1 MVWRIGYSGCDVLV
15 EANDQQQQ
23 QFTNNNVALMH
34 EIRGDIL
41 RLNDAAAVVEI
52 DIVLP
57 TPTNDIQTVG
67 YKIEK
72 VRQFQVEFRRLY
84 KNAKQ
89 VIPDGIRV
97 NIEKWFENTAKVNI
111 VTDIISLKYGLQL
124 SDELQDILFDIGI
137 KDLDISDPE
146 MFPYKFYEELY
157 INASS

>member
-1 MVWRIGYSGCDVLV
+1 MTV
-15 EANDQQQQ
+15 ETNDQQQ

-72 VRQFQVEFRRLY
+72 VRMFQVEFRRLY

-89 VIPDGIRV
+89 VIPDDIRDK
-97 NIEKWFENTAKVNI
+97 IEKWFTNTAKANI
-111 VTDIISLKYGLQL
+111 VTDIKSLEYGLQL
-124 SDELQDILFDIGI
+124 SDELQDMLFDIGI
-137 KDLDISDPE
+137 KDLNISEPE

-157 INASS
+157 NASS

>member
-1 MVWRIGYSGCDVLV
+1 
-15 EANDQQQQ
+15 
-23 QFTNNNVALMH
+23 MH

-72 VRQFQVEFRRLY
+72 VRMFQVEFRRLY

-89 VIPDGIRV
+89 VIPDDIRDK
-97 NIEKWFENTAKVNI
+97 IEKWFTNTAKANI
-111 VTDIISLKYGLQL
+111 VTDIKSLEYGLQL
-124 SDELQDILFDIGI
+124 SDELQDMLFDIGI
-137 KDLDISDPE
+137 KDLNISEPE
-146 MFPYKFYEELY
+146 MFPYKFYGELY
-157 INASS
+157 NASS

>member
-1 MVWRIGYSGCDVLV
+1 MAWRIEYLGCDVTV
-15 EANDQQQQ
+15 ETNDQQQ

-72 VRQFQVEFRRLY
+72 VRMFQVEFRRLY

-89 VIPDGIRV
+89 VIPDDIRDK
-97 NIEKWFENTAKVNI
+97 IEKWFTNTAKANI
-111 VTDIISLKYGLQL
+111 VTDIKSLEYGLQL
-124 SDELQDILFDIGI
+124 SDELQDMLFDIGI
-137 KDLDISDPE
+137 KDLNISEPE
-146 MFPYKFYEELY
+146 MFPYKFYGELY
-157 INASS
+157 NASS